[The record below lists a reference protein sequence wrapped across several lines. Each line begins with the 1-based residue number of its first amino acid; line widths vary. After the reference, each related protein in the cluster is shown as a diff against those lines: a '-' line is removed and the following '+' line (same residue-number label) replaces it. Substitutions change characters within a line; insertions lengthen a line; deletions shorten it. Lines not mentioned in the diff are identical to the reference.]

1 MALARYLANK
11 FLVCAL
17 FGFAYLATYDIS
29 VSFHLVDSFAPG
41 ISLIFIPA
49 GVKLVA
55 ALVSGF
61 WGVLGTVIALTYA
74 APEFWADQPLWFYPL
89 YGALSGFTTLF
100 AVRLM
105 KRLLRIED
113 DLSNLR
119 LLQLPVIDLFS
130 TLCHGFVVN
139 VFFILCNLSTGPD
152 LLLRATGM
160 AVGDFVGGMI
170 LLVGLAIVLKLTET
184 WRSKQAVIDD

>member
-1 MALARYLANK
+1 MGLARYFTNK
-11 FLVCAL
+11 LFISAF
-17 FGFAYLATYDIS
+17 FGFTYFFAYDLS
-29 VSFHLVDSFAPG
+29 VNFDLVHSFAPG

-61 WGVLGTVIALTYA
+61 WGVLGTVVALSYA
-74 APEFWADQPLWFYPL
+74 APEFWPDQPMWFYPL
-89 YGALSGFTTLF
+89 YGAVSGFTTLF
-100 AVRLM
+100 AVGLM
-105 KRLLRIED
+105 KRLLHIQD

-139 VFFILCNLSTGPD
+139 VFFILCGLSTGPN
-152 LLLRATGM
+152 LLMRATGM

-170 LLVGLAIVLKLTET
+170 LLVGLAIVLKLSEV
-184 WRSKQAVIDD
+184 WRARQAVYPK